1 MRRPRTP
8 SRISESLHRQLN
20 AYALAAS
27 AAGVG
32 ILALAQ
38 PAEGKIVYTHAHR
51 NIGSKTFLDLNHD
64 GVNDFKFVNARTSR
78 CVGECTTGGVIRHGT
93 AFQATYAE
101 LNIYGLRSGNQM
113 FGQSRYAS
121 AFSAGVRVGPSGK
134 FPGGNI
140 MASAMAISGNNEYSR
155 GPWAG
160 TEGGGVKHRYLGL
173 KFAMNGKTHYGW
185 ARLNV
190 VISQAATIKATLT
203 GYAYETVPNKPIIT
217 GRTKGPDVIT
227 LQDASLG
234 HLARGSSAISAW
246 RVEEAK

>member
-1 MRRPRTP
+1 MK
-8 SRISESLHRQLN
+8 RQLKTLPTSLERRLN
-20 AYALAAS
+20 SYALAAS

-38 PAEGKIVYTHAHR
+38 PAEGKIVYTHAHK

-78 CVGECTTGGVIRHGT
+78 CVGGCTTTGGIRHGT
-93 AFQATYAE
+93 AFQATYAD
-101 LNIYGLRSGNQM
+101 LKIYGLGRGNQV
-113 FGQSRYAS
+113 FGQNQYAS
-121 AFSAGVRVGPSGK
+121 AFSAGVRIGPSGK

-160 TEGGGVKHRYLGL
+160 TEGGGLKHHYLGL
-173 KFAMNGKTHYGW
+173 KFAIKGKTHYGW

-190 VISQAATIKATLT
+190 VIAQRATITATLT
-203 GYAYETVPNKPIIT
+203 GYAYETVPNKSIT
-217 GRTKGPDVIT
+217 TGKTHGPDVVT
-227 LQDASLG
+227 VQDPSLG
-234 HLARGSSAISAW
+234 HLARGASAIPAW
-246 RVEEAK
+246 RRNQQ